1 MMSQTAIFRQLTRK
15 CMRHD
20 PFQVSNRTACGE
32 LLQAMADRDERA
44 AIVVDAE
51 NRLAGIV
58 TERDIARRIVF
69 RTDAAAAVETV
80 MTTPVITIR
89 DDDLLYLAIGR
100 MRRYGLRHMPVVDR
114 NHNAVGMISMHDA
127 FNVAAEQMVDHIDR
141 LTHEESLD
149 GMADIKSAQV
159 AVAQQLLDDRL
170 PGPEIQALLTDINND
185 IHQRVTRHTLRQIEQ
200 DGMGKPPVAFDM
212 IVMGSGGRG
221 ESYLYPD
228 QDNGFVLEDY
238 PDAEHTAI
246 DGWFSDFAERL
257 TRNLDHVGFPLCH
270 GHVMATN
277 PIWRKTVSQWL
288 EQTSYWVRSQHDV
301 STRLFD
307 IFFDFK
313 CVYGTGALAERL
325 RQHVTTVGRNPAFLR
340 AMYRLDEEHKVA
352 LGWFGRLIPDRES
365 KTHRGQINLKI
376 TGTLPLVEAVRIL
389 ALRHGVAKTDTLGRI
404 ERLGAA
410 GVLDHNEQDYLAGA
424 FRHISFLL
432 LRQQLSDFAAGRQVG
447 NHVPPQRLTRR
458 ERDMLVD
465 GFKAISTLRDR
476 LKSDFTGDIF

>member
-1 MMSQTAIFRQLTRK
+1 MLSQTAIFRQLTRNH
-15 CMRHD
+15 MRRD
-20 PFQVSNRTACGE
+20 PFQVSNRTACGD
-32 LLQAMADRDERA
+32 LLQAMTDRDERA
-44 AIVVDAE
+44 AIVVDDG

-58 TERDIARRIVF
+58 TERDIARRIAF
-69 RTDAAAAVETV
+69 QTGEAAPVETI

-100 MRRYGLRHMPVVDR
+100 MRRNGLRHMPVVNKD
-114 NHNAVGMISMHDA
+114 HKTVGMISLHDA

-159 AVAQQLLDDRL
+159 AVAQHLLDDRL

-185 IHQRVTRHTLRQIEQ
+185 IHRRVTRHTLRQMDQE
-200 DGMGKPPVAFDM
+200 GLGEPPVSFDM

-221 ESYLYPD
+221 ESFLYPD

-238 PDAEHTAI
+238 PDAKHTVI

-257 TRNLDHVGFPLCH
+257 TKNLDRVGFPLCH

-277 PIWRKTVSQWL
+277 PLWRKTASQWI
-288 EQTSYWVRSQHDV
+288 EQTSYWVRSRRDV

-313 CVYGTGALAERL
+313 CVYGTGALARRL
-325 RQHVTTVGRNPAFLR
+325 RRHVTSVGRNPAFLQ

-389 ALRHGVAKTDTLGRI
+389 ALRHGIEETDTLGRI
-404 ERLGAA
+404 DRLGAA
-410 GVLDHNEQDYLAGA
+410 GVLDVNEHDYLAGA
-424 FRHISFLL
+424 FRHVSFLL
-432 LRQQLSDFAAGRQVG
+432 LRQQLSDFAAGRPVG

-465 GFKAISTLRDR
+465 GFKAISALRDR
-476 LKSDFTGDIF
+476 LKSDFTGDVF